1 MGVLWTCYGFVMVVL
16 WVDIGVLR
24 TSNGCVMGVLWVS
37 YGCVIDE

>member
-1 MGVLWTCYGFVMVVL
+1 MVVL
-16 WVDIGVLR
+16 WVDIGVLW